1 MVYSFLPDMLLQI
14 TDFIWLWFYSGGVLK
29 LISLSCTFVSVS
41 NDTIEKITDHK
52 LERPAV
58 SSKNPEKSVVREYV
72 EAIIIAVILA
82 LFIRSFI
89 VQAFKIPSG
98 SMLPTLQIGDHLLV
112 NKFIYGVKIPIKGS
126 VLIPWKSPK
135 RDDIV
140 VFRFPNDRSIDYIKR
155 VVGVAGDTIELKNK
169 QLFIN
174 GEIIN
179 NPYAHFTE
187 SDIMKA
193 TAGPRDNMGP
203 VRVPEGAIFVMGDNR
218 DNSYDSRFWGFV
230 DLKDVLG
237 KAFILYW
244 SWDLNKPLL
253 SVDRFS
259 SIRWSRI
266 SNIVH

>member
-1 MVYSFLPDMLLQI
+1 M
-14 TDFIWLWFYSGGVLK
+14 
-29 LISLSCTFVSVS
+29 S
-41 NDTIEKITDHK
+41 N
-52 LERPAV
+52 RN
-58 SSKNPEKSVVREYV
+58 SEKSVVREYT

-112 NKFIYGVKIPIKGS
+112 NKFIYGVKIPMQGS
-126 VLIPWKSPK
+126 VLIPWKTPE

-140 VFRFPNDRSIDYIKR
+140 VFRFPKDRSIDYIKR

-169 QLFIN
+169 QLFLN
-174 GEIIN
+174 GEIIQS
-179 NPYAHFTE
+179 PHAHFTGK
-187 SDIMKA
+187 DIMKA
-193 TAGPRDNMGP
+193 TSGPRDNMGP
-203 VRVPEGAIFVMGDNR
+203 VKVPEGTIFVMGDNR

-230 DLKDVLG
+230 DLNDVLG

-244 SWDLNKPLL
+244 SWDLGKPLL
-253 SVDRFS
+253 SIDRFS

-266 SNIVH
+266 GDIVH